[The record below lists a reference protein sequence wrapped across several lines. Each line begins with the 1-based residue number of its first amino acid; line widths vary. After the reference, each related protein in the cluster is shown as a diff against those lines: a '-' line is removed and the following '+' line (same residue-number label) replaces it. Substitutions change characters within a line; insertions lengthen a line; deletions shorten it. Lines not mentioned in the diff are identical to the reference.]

1 MTTARLAAVRVL
13 AAVERGRTTLA
24 AEIDRARPE
33 IAAGRDRSLFFE
45 IVAGTLR
52 WRNELDALL
61 AHCSKRPLAGLD
73 ASVRAIVRIGA
84 YQLRHLDRVPVHA
97 VVHESVE
104 LARTLGHARAAGFV
118 NAVLRTL
125 WRERAKLKLPP
136 RPKDATDRDAALA
149 YLTRTLSHPDWLV
162 SRWLDRYSLD
172 DVERWCRFNNSPPD
186 VTVRAVGSL
195 RPDELESA
203 LAAANMPAMPALFVR
218 HAIRLPP
225 GAFTRLPA
233 RLRESVVIQEEAS
246 QIVAHAAGA
255 RPGERVLD
263 VCAAPGGKT
272 VLLAA
277 AMEGQG
283 LLVAGDVR
291 PGRVRLLSSTL
302 ARAQVT
308 APVIQLD
315 GLRPLPF
322 AAAFDRVLV
331 DVPCSGLGTLRRDP
345 DLKWSRQRDDL
356 PRFAAAEL
364 QILSNAARTVRPG
377 GVLVYATCSS
387 EPQENDEVADRF
399 LQSTP
404 DFANEPIEPGAE
416 IANGERLVDA
426 RGRLRTLPFRDD
438 LDAFFAAAFRR
449 KQ

>member
-1 MTTARLAAVRVL
+1 MLQRPARPVPSIPDRVRHPRCRLEPGVISAIEPDGIVVATQPGAVRILELQAEGRQPLPAATFVAGRRGVTIGAQFEPLPDAMTTARLAAVRVL

-61 AHCSKRPLAGLD
+61 AQCSRRPIAGLD

-104 LARTLGHARAAGFV
+104 LCAQARPRAGCRLRQRCSAHTLARTLEADDCRRGR
-118 NAVLRTL
+118 
-125 WRERAKLKLPP
+125 
-136 RPKDATDRDAALA
+136 RPATDRDAALA
-149 YLTRTLSHPDWLV
+149 YLARTLSHPDWLV
-162 SRWLDRYSLD
+162 SRWLDRYTLD

-186 VTVRAVGSL
+186 VTVRPIGSL
-195 RPDELESA
+195 RSDELESA
-203 LAAANMPAMPALFVR
+203 LAAADVPATPALFVR
-218 HAIRLPP
+218 DAIRLPP

-308 APVIQLD
+308 APVIAA
-315 GLRPLPF
+315 RR
-322 AAAFDRVLV
+322 AAAAA
-331 DVPCSGLGTLRRDP
+331 LRGGVR
-345 DLKWSRQRDDL
+345 S
-356 PRFAAAEL
+356 
-364 QILSNAARTVRPG
+364 RPG
-377 GVLVYATCSS
+377 RRAVFGSWHA
-387 EPQENDEVADRF
+387 
-399 LQSTP
+399 ST
-404 DFANEPIEPGAE
+404 
-416 IANGERLVDA
+416 
-426 RGRLRTLPFRDD
+426 
-438 LDAFFAAAFRR
+438 
-449 KQ
+449 

>member
-1 MTTARLAAVRVL
+1 VKVL

-24 AEIDRARPE
+24 AEIDRARPG
-33 IAAGRDRSLFFE
+33 IASGRDRSLFLE

-52 WRNELDALL
+52 WQNQLDALL
-61 AHCSKRPLAGLD
+61 AQCSNRPIADLD
-73 ASVRAIVRIGA
+73 ATVRAIVRIGA

-104 LARTLGHARAAGFV
+104 LARGLGHTRAGGFV

-125 WRERAKLKLPP
+125 WRQRSKLTLPP
-136 RPKDATDRDAALA
+136 RPEHGAGRGEAVA
-149 YLTRTLSHPDWLV
+149 YLSQTLSHPEWLV
-162 SRWLDRYSLD
+162 SRWLDRHPLD
-172 DVERWCRFNNSPPD
+172 DVERWCRFNNGPPD
-186 VTVRAVGSL
+186 VTVRPVGPLQPGEL
-195 RPDELESA
+195 RSA
-203 LAAANMPAMPALFVR
+203 LRAADVAAMPALFVR
-218 HAIRLPP
+218 DAIRLPP
-225 GAFTRLPA
+225 GAYTRLPA
-233 RLRESVVIQEEAS
+233 RLRALVVIQEEAS

-277 AMEGQG
+277 AMRAEG

-291 PGRVRLLSSTL
+291 PGRVRLLAATL
-302 ARAQVT
+302 ARAQVN
-308 APVIQLD
+308 APVVQLD
-315 GLRPLPF
+315 GLGPLPF
-322 AAAFDRVLV
+322 DAVFDRVLV

-345 DLKWSRQRDDL
+345 DLKWSRQPGDL

-364 QILSNAARTVRPG
+364 QILTNASRTVRPG

-387 EPQENDEVADRF
+387 EPQENDGVADRF
-399 LQSTP
+399 LESHP
-404 DFANEPIEPGAE
+404 DFAPEAISPGPE
-416 IANGERLVDA
+416 IAGGSRLVDA